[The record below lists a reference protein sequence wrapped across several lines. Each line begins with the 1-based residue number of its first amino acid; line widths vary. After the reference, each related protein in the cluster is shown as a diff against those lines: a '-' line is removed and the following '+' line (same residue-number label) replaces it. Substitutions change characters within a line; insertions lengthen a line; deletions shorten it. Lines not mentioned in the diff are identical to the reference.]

1 MQKCSKSW
9 SRTLWKSQLFN
20 KITFLLLFKH
30 HPLKLQKGAA
40 LFLGYGWK
48 IGQVNIIYS
57 KQNYTAIIYCMT
69 LLASVLEAK
78 PTLSKLW
85 ILSCGAGG
93 TRSAE
98 RESKGT
104 EAKISDWS
112 HMQVCFFLFEETIML
127 NEVNKSHA
135 KHEGGIKWLFYE
147 CYLIRHVNFSHAR

>member
-1 MQKCSKSW
+1 MQKWSKSW
-9 SRTLWKSQLFN
+9 SITLWKSQLFN

-30 HPLKLQKGAA
+30 HPLKLLKGAA

-78 PTLSKLW
+78 PTLGELW
-85 ILSCGAGG
+85 SLSCGAGSVEHECSELWNAPCG
-93 TRSAE
+93 TQSAE

-112 HMQVCFFLFEETIML
+112 HMQVLFF
-127 NEVNKSHA
+127 
-135 KHEGGIKWLFYE
+135 
-147 CYLIRHVNFSHAR
+147 YLKKLLCWMRSINLMQSMRGE